1 MLFFAQES
9 RTTQPAG
16 VEPYRAPWW
25 LPGGHL
31 QTLYP
36 ALLLRRRFSAFKRE
50 RWELDDGDF
59 VDVDK
64 TAGEPSAPLV
74 VLFHGLE
81 GSARGHYAGSLMR
94 QVVALGWRGAV
105 VHFRGCSGEP
115 NRLARA
121 YHSGDSE
128 EIDGLLRRFRADNEK
143 VFAAGVSLGAN
154 ALLKWLGERGAEAK
168 PIVTAAAAISTP
180 FDLMAAGQTLDCG
193 LNRVLYTRHFLRTLK
208 RKAQA
213 KLARFPGLID
223 AAALARVATL
233 HEFDEL
239 YTAPVHG
246 YAGAD
251 DYWRRA
257 SSKPWLGS
265 ISVPTLLINA
275 RNDPFMPAAAL
286 PSPADLSPSV
296 TAEFSDAGGHVGF
309 VSGTFPGHLNWLP
322 ARMLAFF
329 RAHGQGGQNPS

>member
-1 MLFFAQES
+1 MLFSTPLSAD
-9 RTTQPAG
+9 PIAPNYP
-16 VEPYRAPWW
+16 PYRAPWW

-36 ALLLRRRFSAFKRE
+36 ALFLRRRFAPLRRQ

-59 VDVDK
+59 VDVDW
-64 TAGEPSAPLV
+64 TMGDRDAPLV

-121 YHSGDSE
+121 YHSGDSA
-128 EIDGLLRRFRADNEK
+128 EIEQLLRRFRADNDRLYA
-143 VFAAGVSLGAN
+143 VGVSLGGN
-154 ALLKWLGERGAEAK
+154 ALLKWLGEHGADARR
-168 PIVTAAAAISTP
+168 IVTASAAVSTP
-180 FDLMAAGQTLDCG
+180 FDLMSAGRSLDRG

-208 RKAQA
+208 QKARE
-213 KLARFPGLID
+213 KLARFPGL
-223 AAALARVATL
+223 ANPAALARVATL
-233 HEFDEL
+233 HDFDQL

-246 YAGAD
+246 YKDAD

-257 SSKPWLGS
+257 SSKPWLS
-265 ISVPTLLINA
+265 RIAVPTLVINA
-275 RNDPFMPAAAL
+275 CNDPFMPATAL
-286 PSPADLSPSV
+286 PTPAQLSTQV
-296 TAEFSDAGGHVGF
+296 TAEFSATGGHAGF
-309 VSGTFPGHLNWLP
+309 VSGSFPGHLDWLP
-322 ARMLAFF
+322 ARILAFF
-329 RAHGQGGQNPS
+329 RAHGQGGENPS